1 MESEITQIYAERNG
15 ESRVEGGRALVSAK
29 NDCNVTL
36 KCKCGNRP
44 KLMISRTENN
54 PERKFWGCPHTNVS
68 EFYFSIYNNSKLC
81 LGKRI

>member
-1 MESEITQIYAERNG
+1 MESEITQMYAEG
-15 ESRVEGGRALVSAK
+15 SGGSRVEGGRAPVSVE
-29 NDCNVTL
+29 NDYNVTR

-54 PERKFWGCPHTNVS
+54 PGRKFWGCPHTNVS